1 MYVEAD
7 NLNNSWKLELVLNG
21 LEERIKRSEWRENM
35 VSDVEIDR
43 R

>member
-21 LEERIKRSEWRENM
+21 LEERTKRSEWRENM